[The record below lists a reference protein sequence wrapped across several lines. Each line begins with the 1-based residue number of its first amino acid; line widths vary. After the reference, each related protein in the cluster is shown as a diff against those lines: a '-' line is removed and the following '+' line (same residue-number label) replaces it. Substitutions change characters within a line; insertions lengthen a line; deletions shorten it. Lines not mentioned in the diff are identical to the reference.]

1 MKKSVLSI
9 LMVLCVFITYAQT
22 GTIRGQIVEDATGEA
37 LIGATVMVEGTS
49 TGATTDLDGN
59 YTIKVAPGTYNLKV
73 SFISFNLKMV
83 NGIEV
88 KEGEVA
94 VVPVIRLAD
103 ATTELQ
109 EVVVEARVLRDS
121 DVGLLTV
128 QKKSANMLDAISAQ
142 SFSRTGDS
150 NVGAA
155 MKRVTG
161 VSVEGGKFVYVRGL
175 GDRYSKTNLNGADI
189 PGLDPNRN
197 SVQLDL
203 FPANLINNIVVYKTF
218 TPSLSGNFT
227 GGYVDVETKDFPE
240 EFTFLFST
248 SLGYNTQASFNNNFL
263 TYKGGK
269 LDFLG
274 IDDGS
279 RDFPGIIDIEDR
291 NAVPDRNYNPG
302 NPAPINKLNEV
313 SRAFNKEWMPV
324 QEAAPLD
331 HSFSVSLGNQKELFG
346 KPVGFLGS
354 LSYSRS
360 FEYYE
365 NGQTGRYTL
374 TGEVDKVNSLVEEIS
389 LNDDRGVENVLWGAM
404 LGASV
409 KLDGFNKIGFTAL
422 RNQSGTK
429 EARYLDGIKTT
440 GDGEMDYFTN
450 TLLFE
455 ERALTSFQLKGEH
468 AFAGGEGV
476 RVKWISSYTLSSMEQ
491 PDLRFFTFGDYG
503 PNSRG
508 LRIEPSIG
516 QPPTRYTRNMDQY
529 NFDNKLDVTVP
540 FKQWNEE
547 NAKFQFGGAYV
558 FKDRTFREFQ
568 YRFDTDRTQFN
579 GDPVAHVADE
589 NIFSLENPS
598 GVYVYDAYDSR
609 NNYEAS
615 EAVGAAYAMVD
626 LPLAEKLRAVAGVR
640 AEKTDIFFTSYAAE
654 DPELKEQFGALKDK
668 KLLDNLDVL
677 PSVNLTYALGEEMN
691 LRAAYGRTLA
701 RPNFREL
708 APYQSFDFVG
718 GYNYVG
724 NDTLGR
730 TVVDNID
737 LRWEMFPRPS
747 EILSLSVFY
756 KNFTDPIEATFVPLS
771 LNPLITWK
779 NVDKANVFGL
789 EVEAR
794 KSLEFI
800 SEKLLNFNV
809 GANVTLVKS
818 EVSVGREELERKRRF
833 NPALAATRQM
843 AGQSPYIIN
852 TYLNYQSELY
862 EANFAFNVQG
872 ERLSIVSQDATP
884 DVYEQ
889 PVPALNFNLSRK
901 FAERWKV
908 KVSASNIL
916 NPKVEFTQEYKG
928 AEYIFQQY
936 RKGRDL
942 SVGISYSLL

>member
-9 LMVLCVFITYAQT
+9 LMVLCCFTAYAQT
-22 GTIRGQIVEDATGEA
+22 GTIRGQIVEDATGET
-37 LIGATVMVEGTS
+37 LIGATVMVEGTT

-59 YTIKVAPGTYNLKV
+59 YTINVAPGTYKLKA
-73 SFISFNLKMV
+73 SFISFNPQV
-83 NGIEV
+83 INGVEV
-88 KEGEVA
+88 KEGEVT
-94 VVPVIRLAD
+94 VLPVIRLAD

-109 EVVVEARVLRDS
+109 EVVVQAEVLRDS

-142 SFSRTGDS
+142 TFSRTGDS
-150 NVGAA
+150 NVGSA

-218 TPSLSGNFT
+218 TPNLSGNFT

-240 EFTFLFST
+240 DFTFQLST
-248 SLGYNTQASFNNNFL
+248 SLGYNTQSTFNNNFL

-274 IDDGS
+274 FDDGS
-279 RDFPGIIDIEDR
+279 RRFPDLIDVENREAIPAR
-291 NAVPDRNYNPG
+291 SYANPTI
-302 NPAPINKLNEV
+302 ANKLNEV
-313 SRAFNKEWMPV
+313 TRAFNKEWVPT
-324 QEAAPLD
+324 QQAAPLD

-360 FEYYE
+360 FDFYD
-365 NGQTGRYTL
+365 GGKIGRYTL
-374 TGEVDKVNSLVEEIS
+374 TGEVDQVNSLVEEIS
-389 LNDDRGVENVLWGAM
+389 LNDARGVENVLWGAM
-404 LGASV
+404 FGTSV
-409 KLDGFNKIGFTAL
+409 KLNGYNKIGFTAL

-440 GDGEMDYFTN
+440 GDGKMDYFTN

-468 AFAGGEGV
+468 ALAGGEGL
-476 RVKWISSYTLSSMEQ
+476 RIKWISSYTLSSMEQ

-503 PNSRG
+503 VNSRG

-529 NFDNKLDVTVP
+529 NFDNKLDVTLP

-547 NAKFQFGGAYV
+547 EAKLQFGGAYV
-558 FKDRTFREFQ
+558 IKDRTFREFQ

-589 NIFSLENPS
+589 NLFSLENSS
-598 GVYVYDAYDSR
+598 GVYVYDAYDPR
-609 NNYEAS
+609 NNYEAEES
-615 EAVGAAYAMVD
+615 VGAAYAMVD
-626 LPLAEKLRAVAGVR
+626 MPLANKLRAVAGVR

-654 DPELKEQFGALKDK
+654 DPKLKSQFGELKDK
-668 KLLDNLDVL
+668 KLLDNFDVL
-677 PSVNLTYALGEEMN
+677 PSVNFTYELGEEMN

-730 TVVDNID
+730 TLVDNID

-756 KNFTDPIEATFVPLS
+756 KSFTDPIEATFVPLS

-779 NVDKANVFGL
+779 NVEQANVYGL

-809 GANVTLVKS
+809 GANLTLVKS
-818 EVSVGREELERKRRF
+818 EVSIGREELERKRRF
-833 NPALAATRQM
+833 NPGLAETRQM
-843 AGQSPYIIN
+843 AGQSPYIVN
-852 TYLNYQSELY
+852 TYLGYKSELY
-862 EANFAFNVQG
+862 EANMAFNVQG

-889 PVPALNFNLSRK
+889 PVPSLNFNVSRK

-908 KVSASNIL
+908 KVSAENIL
-916 NPKVEFTQEYKG
+916 NPMVKFTQEYKDQ
-928 AEYIFQQY
+928 EYIFQQY
-936 RKGRDL
+936 KKGRDV
-942 SVGISYSLL
+942 SVGVSYTLY